1 MIKSFTER
9 MAAEEKRVAL
19 ETLSLSERLLAQILL
34 QLMAVQS
41 NYQLADRADRLRMSG
56 LSTAQAAALLDT
68 TPATL
73 NVVKARRKK
82 PSVA

>member
-1 MIKSFTER
+1 
-9 MAAEEKRVAL
+9 MAEQDKREAL

-41 NYQLADRADRLRMSG
+41 NYGLADRADRLRQAG

-68 TPATL
+68 TPAAI
-73 NVVKARRKK
+73 NVVKARARK
-82 PSVA
+82 SR